1 MAGKMIAAL
10 QVGLGLESAEFKKN
24 ADEAKRKAQ
33 ELGQSFKNVEQQTK
47 GYDDSLKSAGNSQK
61 QFADQARNIGYQV
74 QDFAVQVGSGQSAL
88 TALGQQ
94 LPQLLS
100 GFGLVGV
107 ILGTLAAVA
116 IPAFKAA
123 LVAMGVE
130 LRSLQQ
136 ILEDVDNAGKAF
148 TDMNDKA
155 GMSLKELSE
164 IYNEDAAPAL
174 QKLYEQMRNLSG
186 MKFGDEIKSSAK
198 ALGDEYN
205 KFFFGL
211 IPKTAGWAASSL
223 AKDLNVAED
232 EAGRLLNT
240 LKGLESGSASIQS
253 VRNYV
258 TSLQIDLSK
267 ATDEGRKWFTQ
278 FMGFYTK
285 ATEATEKLTSA
296 QSSAIREGRKNIEA
310 AGKAAQSYLENLN
323 KEIRR
328 LVEGEEMSSM
338 FEARKA
344 AGEAGVAKMTVLISL
359 KIDKSTSDTIENV
372 FDKIRS
378 ETDKA
383 MGSDRKE
390 LVKDFTEEVS
400 SAGKKIAKDADEWA
414 YWRKQVNAALT
425 PMEALELKVLDLDE
439 AFEKGYVTG
448 EEYFK
453 ILGNAFG
460 EFNKKVKREKSEMEL
475 LLEDLR
481 DGFKSLGA
489 EIVSSFMS
497 SSKALDAFKK
507 LASSLLQKYTARAFN
522 NIFDAMFPGTGSG
535 SNLLDSAVKF
545 FGGKADGGPVAGN
558 HPYVVGEQG
567 PELFVPSGS
576 GTIVPNGMI
585 GATTQ
590 SIINYNIQAIDVK
603 SFEDRIM
610 GSNRAVWAAN
620 AYAQK
625 SLSPRGRA

>member
-33 ELGQSFKNVEQQTK
+33 ELGQSFKNIEQQTK

-123 LVAMGVE
+123 LVALGVE

-258 TSLQIDLSK
+258 TGLQIDLSK

-296 QSSAIREGRKNIEA
+296 QSSAIREGRKNIES

-328 LVEGEEMSSM
+328 LIEGEEMSSM

-344 AGEAGVAKMTVLISL
+344 AGEAGVKKMTILISL
-359 KIDKSTSDTIENV
+359 KLDKSTSDTMENV
-372 FDKIRS
+372 FDKIRT
-378 ETDKA
+378 ETEKA
-383 MGSDRKE
+383 MGADRKE
-390 LVKDFTEEVS
+390 LVKDFVDEVS
-400 SAGKKIAKDADEWA
+400 SAGKKLAKDADEWA
-414 YWRKQVNAALT
+414 YWRKQVDGALS
-425 PMEALELKVLDLDE
+425 PLQILENRVQSLDE
-439 AFEKGYVTG
+439 AFEKGFVNAK
-448 EEYFK
+448 EYYM
-453 ILGNAFG
+453 ILGKAF
-460 EFNKKVKREKSEMEL
+460 EDYNKSMKPAKTEMEL
-475 LLEDLR
+475 MLEDLR

-489 EIVSSFMS
+489 EIVGAFSSGR
-497 SSKALDAFKK
+497 KATDAFKNV
-507 LASSLLQKYTARAFN
+507 LSSLLQKFASRSLN
-522 NIFDAMFPGTGSG
+522 NLFDAIFPKSDASAGMLSSFFNMFRANGGSVTSG
-535 SNLLDSAVKF
+535 E
-545 FGGKADGGPVAGN
+545 
-558 HPYVVGEQG
+558 PYIVGEKG
-567 PELFVPSGS
+567 PELFVPRAS
-576 GTIVPNGMI
+576 GTIVPNGMMAQT
-585 GATTQ
+585 GSTVV
-590 SIINYNIQAIDVK
+590 NYNIQAIDVK
-603 SFEDRIM
+603 SFEDRLL
-610 GSNRAVWAAN
+610 GSSKAVWAAN
-620 AYAQK
+620 QYANK
-625 SLSPRGRA
+625 SLSVRGRT

>member
-296 QSSAIREGRKNIEA
+296 QSSAIREGRKNIES

-344 AGEAGVAKMTVLISL
+344 AGEAGVKKMTVLISL
-359 KIDKSTSDTIENV
+359 KLDKSTSDTIENV
-372 FDKIRS
+372 FDKIKS
-378 ETDKA
+378 ETEKA
-383 MGSDRKE
+383 MGADRKE
-390 LVKDFTEEVS
+390 LVKDFVDEVS
-400 SAGKKIAKDADEWA
+400 SAGKKLAKDADEWA
-414 YWRKQVNAALT
+414 YWRKQVDGALS
-425 PMEALELKVLDLDE
+425 PLQILENRVQSLDE
-439 AFEKGYVTG
+439 AFEKGFVNAK
-448 EEYFK
+448 EYYM
-453 ILGNAFG
+453 ILGRAFEDYTKAMKPG
-460 EFNKKVKREKSEMEL
+460 KTDMEL
-475 LLEDLR
+475 MLEDLR

-489 EIVSSFMS
+489 EIVGAFTSGR
-497 SSKALDAFKK
+497 KASDAFKNV
-507 LASSLLQKYTARAFN
+507 LSSLLQKFASRALN
-522 NIFDAMFPGTGSG
+522 NLFDAIFPKSNASAGVLSSFFNMFRA
-535 SNLLDSAVKF
+535 N
-545 FGGKADGGPVAGN
+545 GGPVNSGE
-558 HPYVVGEQG
+558 PYIVGEKG
-567 PELFVPSGS
+567 PELFVPKAS
-576 GTIVPNGMI
+576 GTIVPNGMMAQA
-585 GATTQ
+585 GSTVV
-590 SIINYNIQAIDVK
+590 NYNIQAIDVK

>member
-296 QSSAIREGRKNIEA
+296 QSSAIREGRKNIES

-344 AGEAGVAKMTVLISL
+344 AGEAGVKKMTVLISL
-359 KIDKSTSDTIENV
+359 KLDKSTSDTIENV
-372 FDKIRS
+372 FDKIKS
-378 ETDKA
+378 ETEKA
-383 MGSDRKE
+383 MGADRKE
-390 LVKDFTEEVS
+390 LVKDFVDEIS
-400 SAGKKIAKDADEWA
+400 SAGKKLAKDADEWA
-414 YWRKQVNAALT
+414 YWRKQVDGALS
-425 PMEALELKVLDLDE
+425 PLQILENRVQSLDE
-439 AFEKGYVTG
+439 AFEKGFVNAK
-448 EEYFK
+448 EYYM
-453 ILGNAFG
+453 ILGKAFEDYTKAMKPG
-460 EFNKKVKREKSEMEL
+460 KTDMEL
-475 LLEDLR
+475 MLEDLR

-489 EIVSSFMS
+489 EIVGAFASGR
-497 SSKALDAFKK
+497 KASDAFKNV
-507 LASSLLQKYTARAFN
+507 LSSLLQKFASRSLN
-522 NIFDAMFPGTGSG
+522 NLFDAIFPKSNASAGVLSSFFNMFRA
-535 SNLLDSAVKF
+535 N
-545 FGGKADGGPVAGN
+545 GGPVNSGE
-558 HPYVVGEQG
+558 PYIVGEKG
-567 PELFVPSGS
+567 PELFVPKAS
-576 GTIVPNGMI
+576 GTIVPNGMMAQA
-585 GATTQ
+585 GSTVV
-590 SIINYNIQAIDVK
+590 NYNIQAIDVK

>member
-1 MAGKMIAAL
+1 MIAAL

-296 QSSAIREGRKNIEA
+296 QSSAIREGRKNIES

-344 AGEAGVAKMTVLISL
+344 AGEAGVKKMTVLISL
-359 KIDKSTSDTIENV
+359 KLDKSTSDTIENV
-372 FDKIRS
+372 FDKIKS
-378 ETDKA
+378 ETEKA
-383 MGSDRKE
+383 MGADRKE
-390 LVKDFTEEVS
+390 LVKDFVDEVS
-400 SAGKKIAKDADEWA
+400 SAGKKLAKDADEWA
-414 YWRKQVNAALT
+414 YWRKQVDGALS
-425 PMEALELKVLDLDE
+425 PLQILENRVQSLDE
-439 AFEKGYVTG
+439 AFEKGFVNAK
-448 EEYFK
+448 EYYM
-453 ILGNAFG
+453 ILGRAFEDYTKAMKPG
-460 EFNKKVKREKSEMEL
+460 KTDMEL
-475 LLEDLR
+475 MLEDLR

-489 EIVSSFMS
+489 EIVGAFTSGR
-497 SSKALDAFKK
+497 KASDAFKNV
-507 LASSLLQKYTARAFN
+507 LSSLLQKFASRALN
-522 NIFDAMFPGTGSG
+522 NLFDAIFPKSNASAGVLSSFFNMFRA
-535 SNLLDSAVKF
+535 N
-545 FGGKADGGPVAGN
+545 GGPVNSGE
-558 HPYVVGEQG
+558 PYIVGEKG
-567 PELFVPSGS
+567 PELFVPKAS
-576 GTIVPNGMI
+576 GTIVPNGMMAQA
-585 GATTQ
+585 GSTVV
-590 SIINYNIQAIDVK
+590 NYNIQAIDVK

>member
-1 MAGKMIAAL
+1 MIAAL

-33 ELGQSFKNVEQQTK
+33 ELGQSFKNIEQQTK

-61 QFADQARNIGYQV
+61 QFAEQARNIGYQV

-123 LVAMGVE
+123 LVALGVE

-258 TSLQIDLSK
+258 TGLQIDLSK

-296 QSSAIREGRKNIEA
+296 QSSAIREGRKNIES

-344 AGEAGVAKMTVLISL
+344 AGEAGVKKMTILISL
-359 KIDKSTSDTIENV
+359 KLDKSTSDTMENV
-372 FDKIRS
+372 FDKIRT
-378 ETDKA
+378 ETEKA
-383 MGSDRKE
+383 MGADRKE
-390 LVKDFTEEVS
+390 LVKDFVDEIS
-400 SAGKKIAKDADEWA
+400 SAGKKLAKDADEWA
-414 YWRKQVNAALT
+414 YWRKQVDGALS
-425 PMEALELKVLDLDE
+425 PLQILENRVQSLDE
-439 AFEKGYVTG
+439 AFEKGFVNAK
-448 EEYFK
+448 EYYM
-453 ILGNAFG
+453 ILGKAF
-460 EFNKKVKREKSEMEL
+460 EDYNKSMKPAKTEMEL
-475 LLEDLR
+475 MLEDLR

-489 EIVSSFMS
+489 EIVGAFSSGR
-497 SSKALDAFKK
+497 KATDAFKNV
-507 LASSLLQKYTARAFN
+507 LSSLLQKFASRSLN
-522 NIFDAMFPGTGSG
+522 NLFDAIFPKSDASAGMLSSFFNMFRA
-535 SNLLDSAVKF
+535 N
-545 FGGKADGGPVAGN
+545 GGPVTSGE
-558 HPYVVGEQG
+558 PYIVGEKG
-567 PELFVPSGS
+567 PELFVPRAS
-576 GTIVPNGMI
+576 GTIVPNGMMAQA
-585 GATTQ
+585 GSTVV
-590 SIINYNIQAIDVK
+590 NYNIQAIDVK
-603 SFEDRIM
+603 SFEDRLL
-610 GSNRAVWAAN
+610 GSSKAVWAAN
-620 AYAQK
+620 QFANK
-625 SLSPRGRA
+625 SLSVRGRT

>member
-1 MAGKMIAAL
+1 VAGKMIAAL

-296 QSSAIREGRKNIEA
+296 QSSAIREGRKNIES

-344 AGEAGVAKMTVLISL
+344 AGEAGVKKMTVLISL
-359 KIDKSTSDTIENV
+359 KLDKSTSDTIENV
-372 FDKIRS
+372 FDKIKS
-378 ETDKA
+378 ETEKA
-383 MGSDRKE
+383 MGADRKE
-390 LVKDFTEEVS
+390 LVKDFVDEVS
-400 SAGKKIAKDADEWA
+400 SAGKKLAKDADEWA
-414 YWRKQVNAALT
+414 YWRKQVDGALS
-425 PMEALELKVLDLDE
+425 PLQILENRVQSLDE
-439 AFEKGYVTG
+439 AFEKGFVNAK
-448 EEYFK
+448 EYYM
-453 ILGNAFG
+453 ILGRAFEDYTKAMKPG
-460 EFNKKVKREKSEMEL
+460 KTDMEL
-475 LLEDLR
+475 MLEDLR

-489 EIVSSFMS
+489 EIVGAFTSGR
-497 SSKALDAFKK
+497 KASDAFKNV
-507 LASSLLQKYTARAFN
+507 LSSLLQKFASRALN
-522 NIFDAMFPGTGSG
+522 NLFDAIFPKSNASAGVLSSFFNMFRA
-535 SNLLDSAVKF
+535 N
-545 FGGKADGGPVAGN
+545 GGPVNSGE
-558 HPYVVGEQG
+558 PYIVGEKG
-567 PELFVPSGS
+567 PELFVPKAS
-576 GTIVPNGMI
+576 GTIVPNGMMAQA
-585 GATTQ
+585 GSTVV
-590 SIINYNIQAIDVK
+590 NYNIQAIDVK

>member
-61 QFADQARNIGYQV
+61 QFAEQARNIGYQV

-296 QSSAIREGRKNIEA
+296 QSSAIREGRKNIES

-344 AGEAGVAKMTVLISL
+344 AGEAGVKKMTVLISL
-359 KIDKSTSDTIENV
+359 KLDKSTSDTIENV
-372 FDKIRS
+372 FDKIKS
-378 ETDKA
+378 ETEKA
-383 MGSDRKE
+383 MGADRKE
-390 LVKDFTEEVS
+390 LVKDFVDEIS
-400 SAGKKIAKDADEWA
+400 SAGKKLAKDADEWA
-414 YWRKQVNAALT
+414 YWRKQVDGALS
-425 PMEALELKVLDLDE
+425 PLQILENRVQSLDE
-439 AFEKGYVTG
+439 AFEKGFVNAK
-448 EEYFK
+448 EYYM
-453 ILGNAFG
+453 ILGRAF
-460 EFNKKVKREKSEMEL
+460 EDYNKSMKPVKTDMEQM
-475 LLEDLR
+475 LEDLR

-489 EIVSSFMS
+489 EIVGAFTSGR
-497 SSKALDAFKK
+497 KASDAFKNV
-507 LASSLLQKYTARAFN
+507 LSSLLQKFASRALNNLFDTIFPKSNASAGVLSSFFN
-522 NIFDAMFPGTGSG
+522 MFRA
-535 SNLLDSAVKF
+535 N
-545 FGGKADGGPVAGN
+545 GGPVNSGE
-558 HPYVVGEQG
+558 PYIVGEKG
-567 PELFVPSGS
+567 PELFVPKAS
-576 GTIVPNGMI
+576 GTIVPNGMMAQA
-585 GATTQ
+585 GSTVV
-590 SIINYNIQAIDVK
+590 NYNIQAIDVK

>member
-33 ELGQSFKNVEQQTK
+33 ELGQSFKNIEQQTK
-47 GYDDSLKSAGNSQK
+47 GYDDSLKSASNSQK
-61 QFADQARNIGYQV
+61 QFAEQARNIGYQV

-123 LVAMGVE
+123 LVALGVE

-258 TSLQIDLSK
+258 TGLQIDLSK

-296 QSSAIREGRKNIEA
+296 QSSAIREGRKNIES

-344 AGEAGVAKMTVLISL
+344 AGEAGVKKMTILISL
-359 KIDKSTSDTIENV
+359 KLDKSTSDTMENV
-372 FDKIRS
+372 FDKIRT
-378 ETDKA
+378 ETEKA
-383 MGSDRKE
+383 MGADRKE
-390 LVKDFTEEVS
+390 LVKDFVDEVS
-400 SAGKKIAKDADEWA
+400 SAGKKLAKDADEWA
-414 YWRKQVNAALT
+414 YWRKQVDGALS
-425 PMEALELKVLDLDE
+425 PLQILENRVQSLDE
-439 AFEKGYVTG
+439 AFEKGFVNAK
-448 EEYFK
+448 EYYM
-453 ILGNAFG
+453 ILGKAF
-460 EFNKKVKREKSEMEL
+460 EDYNKSMKPAKTEMEL
-475 LLEDLR
+475 MLEDLR

-489 EIVSSFMS
+489 EIVGAFNSGR
-497 SSKALDAFKK
+497 KASDAFKNV
-507 LASSLLQKYTARAFN
+507 LSSLLQKFASRSLN
-522 NIFDAMFPGTGSG
+522 NLFDAIFPKSDASAGMLSSFFNMFRA
-535 SNLLDSAVKF
+535 N
-545 FGGKADGGPVAGN
+545 GGPVTSGE
-558 HPYVVGEQG
+558 PYIVGEKG
-567 PELFVPSGS
+567 PELFVPRAS
-576 GTIVPNGMI
+576 GTIVPNGMMAQA
-585 GATTQ
+585 GSTVV
-590 SIINYNIQAIDVK
+590 NYNIQAIDVK
-603 SFEDRIM
+603 SFEDRLL
-610 GSNRAVWAAN
+610 GSSKAVWAAN
-620 AYAQK
+620 QYANK
-625 SLSPRGRA
+625 SLSVRGRT

>member
-1 MAGKMIAAL
+1 VAGKMIAAL

-33 ELGQSFKNVEQQTK
+33 ELGQSFKNIEQQTK

-123 LVAMGVE
+123 LVALGVE

-258 TSLQIDLSK
+258 TGLQIDLSK

-296 QSSAIREGRKNIEA
+296 QSSAIREGRKNIES

-328 LVEGEEMSSM
+328 LIEGEEMSSM

-344 AGEAGVAKMTVLISL
+344 AGEAGVKKMTILISL
-359 KIDKSTSDTIENV
+359 KLDKSTSDTMENV
-372 FDKIRS
+372 FDKIRT
-378 ETDKA
+378 ETEKA
-383 MGSDRKE
+383 MGADRKE
-390 LVKDFTEEVS
+390 LVKDFVDEVS
-400 SAGKKIAKDADEWA
+400 SAGKKLAKDADEWA
-414 YWRKQVNAALT
+414 YWRKQVDGALS
-425 PMEALELKVLDLDE
+425 PLQILENRVQSLDE
-439 AFEKGYVTG
+439 AFEKGFVNAK
-448 EEYFK
+448 EYYM
-453 ILGNAFG
+453 ILGKAF
-460 EFNKKVKREKSEMEL
+460 EDYNKSMKPAKTEMEL
-475 LLEDLR
+475 MLEDLR

-489 EIVSSFMS
+489 EIVGAFSSGR
-497 SSKALDAFKK
+497 KATDAFKNV
-507 LASSLLQKYTARAFN
+507 LSSLLQKFASRSLN
-522 NIFDAMFPGTGSG
+522 NLFDAIFPKSDASAGMLSSFFNMFRANGGSVTSG
-535 SNLLDSAVKF
+535 E
-545 FGGKADGGPVAGN
+545 
-558 HPYVVGEQG
+558 PYIVGEKG
-567 PELFVPSGS
+567 PELFVPRAS
-576 GTIVPNGMI
+576 GTIVPNGMMAQT
-585 GATTQ
+585 GSTVV
-590 SIINYNIQAIDVK
+590 NYNIQAIDVK
-603 SFEDRIM
+603 SFEDRLL
-610 GSNRAVWAAN
+610 GSSKAVWAAN
-620 AYAQK
+620 QYANK
-625 SLSPRGRA
+625 SLSVRGRT

>member
-1 MAGKMIAAL
+1 VAGKMIAAL

-33 ELGQSFKNVEQQTK
+33 ELGQSFKNIEQQTK

-123 LVAMGVE
+123 LVALGVE

-258 TSLQIDLSK
+258 TGLQIDLSK

-296 QSSAIREGRKNIEA
+296 QSSAIREGRKNIES

-344 AGEAGVAKMTVLISL
+344 AGEAGVKKMTILISL
-359 KIDKSTSDTIENV
+359 KLDKSTSDTMENV
-372 FDKIRS
+372 FDKIRT
-378 ETDKA
+378 ETEKA
-383 MGSDRKE
+383 MGADRKE
-390 LVKDFTEEVS
+390 LVKDFVDEIS
-400 SAGKKIAKDADEWA
+400 SAGKKLAKDSDEWA
-414 YWRKQVNAALT
+414 YWRKQVDGALS
-425 PMEALELKVLDLDE
+425 PLQILENRVQSLDE
-439 AFEKGYVTG
+439 AFERGFVNAK
-448 EEYFK
+448 EYYM
-453 ILGNAFG
+453 ILGKAF
-460 EFNKKVKREKSEMEL
+460 EDYNKSMKPAKTEMEL
-475 LLEDLR
+475 MLEDLR

-489 EIVSSFMS
+489 EIVGAFSSGR
-497 SSKALDAFKK
+497 KATDAFKNV
-507 LASSLLQKYTARAFN
+507 LSSLLQKFASRSLN
-522 NIFDAMFPGTGSG
+522 NLFDAIFPKSDASAGMLSSFFNMFRA
-535 SNLLDSAVKF
+535 N
-545 FGGKADGGPVAGN
+545 GGPVTSGE
-558 HPYVVGEQG
+558 PYIVGEKG
-567 PELFVPSGS
+567 PELFVPRAS
-576 GTIVPNGMI
+576 GTIVPNGMMAQA
-585 GATTQ
+585 GSTVV
-590 SIINYNIQAIDVK
+590 NYNIQAIDVK
-603 SFEDRIM
+603 SFEDRLL
-610 GSNRAVWAAN
+610 GSSKAVWAAN
-620 AYAQK
+620 QYANK
-625 SLSPRGRA
+625 SLSVRGRT

>member
-33 ELGQSFKNVEQQTK
+33 ELGQSFKNIEQQTK

-258 TSLQIDLSK
+258 TGLQIDLSK

-296 QSSAIREGRKNIEA
+296 QSSAIREGRKNIES

-344 AGEAGVAKMTVLISL
+344 AGEAGVKKMTILISL
-359 KIDKSTSDTIENV
+359 KLDKSTSDTMENV
-372 FDKIRS
+372 FDKIRT
-378 ETDKA
+378 ETEKA
-383 MGSDRKE
+383 MGADRKE
-390 LVKDFTEEVS
+390 LVKDFVDEVS
-400 SAGKKIAKDADEWA
+400 SAGKKLAKDADEWA
-414 YWRKQVNAALT
+414 YWRKQVDGALS
-425 PMEALELKVLDLDE
+425 PLQILENRVQSLDE
-439 AFEKGYVTG
+439 AFEKGFVNAK
-448 EEYFK
+448 EYYM
-453 ILGNAFG
+453 ILGKAF
-460 EFNKKVKREKSEMEL
+460 EDYNKSMKPAKTEMEL
-475 LLEDLR
+475 MLEDLR

-489 EIVSSFMS
+489 EIVGAFGSGR
-497 SSKALDAFKK
+497 KATDAFKNV
-507 LASSLLQKYTARAFN
+507 LSSLLQKFASRSLN
-522 NIFDAMFPGTGSG
+522 NLFDAIFPKSDASAGMLSSFFNMFRA
-535 SNLLDSAVKF
+535 N
-545 FGGKADGGPVAGN
+545 GGPVTSGE
-558 HPYVVGEQG
+558 PYIVGEKG
-567 PELFVPSGS
+567 PELFVPRAS
-576 GTIVPNGMI
+576 GTIVPNGMMAQA
-585 GATTQ
+585 GSTVV
-590 SIINYNIQAIDVK
+590 NYNIQAIDVK
-603 SFEDRIM
+603 SFEDRLL
-610 GSNRAVWAAN
+610 GSSKAVWAAN
-620 AYAQK
+620 QYANK
-625 SLSPRGRA
+625 SLSVRGRT

>member
-33 ELGQSFKNVEQQTK
+33 ELGQSFKNIEQQTK

-61 QFADQARNIGYQV
+61 QFAEQARNIGYQV

-123 LVAMGVE
+123 LVALGVE

-258 TSLQIDLSK
+258 TGLQIDLSK

-296 QSSAIREGRKNIEA
+296 QSSAIREGRKNIES

-344 AGEAGVAKMTVLISL
+344 AGEAGVKKMTILISL
-359 KIDKSTSDTIENV
+359 KLDKSTSDTMENV
-372 FDKIRS
+372 FDKIRT
-378 ETDKA
+378 ETEKA
-383 MGSDRKE
+383 MGADRKE
-390 LVKDFTEEVS
+390 LVKDFVDEIS
-400 SAGKKIAKDADEWA
+400 SAGKKLAKDADEWA
-414 YWRKQVNAALT
+414 YWRKQVDGALS
-425 PMEALELKVLDLDE
+425 PLQILENRVQSLDE
-439 AFEKGYVTG
+439 AFEKGFVNAK
-448 EEYFK
+448 EYYM
-453 ILGNAFG
+453 ILGKAF
-460 EFNKKVKREKSEMEL
+460 EDYNKSMKPAKTEMEL
-475 LLEDLR
+475 MLEDLR

-489 EIVSSFMS
+489 EIVGAFSSGR
-497 SSKALDAFKK
+497 KATDAFKNV
-507 LASSLLQKYTARAFN
+507 LSSLLQKFASRSLN
-522 NIFDAMFPGTGSG
+522 NLFDAIFPKSDASAGMLSSFFNMFRA
-535 SNLLDSAVKF
+535 N
-545 FGGKADGGPVAGN
+545 GGPVTSGE
-558 HPYVVGEQG
+558 PYIVGEKG
-567 PELFVPSGS
+567 PELFVPRAS
-576 GTIVPNGMI
+576 GTIVPNGMMAQA
-585 GATTQ
+585 GSTVV
-590 SIINYNIQAIDVK
+590 NYNIQAIDVK
-603 SFEDRIM
+603 SFEDRLL
-610 GSNRAVWAAN
+610 GSSKAVWAAN
-620 AYAQK
+620 QFANK
-625 SLSPRGRA
+625 SLSVRGRT